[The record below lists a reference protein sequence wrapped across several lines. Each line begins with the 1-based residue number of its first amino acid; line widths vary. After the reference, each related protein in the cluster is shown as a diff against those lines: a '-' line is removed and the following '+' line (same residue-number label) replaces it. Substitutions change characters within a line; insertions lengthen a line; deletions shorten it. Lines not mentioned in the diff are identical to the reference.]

1 MSLWHQVS
9 SPEGRRKVGKR
20 KKKRKEKGRKV
31 VLPWTHMLARTT
43 SSQLIAAGYSC
54 GHSKCKE
61 QNGGE
66 TSLSCVNVRSSLEKK
81 KLTGSA
87 SLREHAYWHF

>member
-9 SPEGRRKVGKR
+9 SPEGSRKVGK
-20 KKKRKEKGRKV
+20 KKKEKGKKV
-31 VLPWTHMLARTT
+31 FLPQTHMLARTT
-43 SSQLIAAGYSC
+43 SSQQIAAGHSC
-54 GHSKCKE
+54 GHSKCRE

-87 SLREHAYWHF
+87 ALREHAYWHF